1 LNNKQQK
8 QSHAE
13 SSIESLKMLSQQH
26 SDEHFLHLLKKVQ
39 SARRSLEV
47 LYQTVSEKR
56 RKLVGEKE
64 VLEAQKTIANNDSKQ
79 PQEDKK
85 PSTPRKR
92 QEQKEFSRPNAAGAK
107 KEYGQKP
114 YQKQNSYKESGAAS
128 YNHAKPRPF
137 SSSNTAPVVEE
148 VETTTVRNKFANSNL
163 NKKPSSND
171 YDKKAKTLNK
181 KQLLKRNLIDDG
193 RDGDRIITRKPKKK
207 NKNAVVAPPK
217 VIEHAV
223 ITTDNLTVKLLA
235 EAIGKPVTE
244 IVKKLFLLG
253 VMATINSVID
263 FDIAEL
269 VAGELGITLEKKVEK
284 TYEEKLTDLMET
296 EQDDAKDLKPRAP
309 IVTVMGHV
317 DHGKTSL
324 LDSIRQTNVISGEA
338 GGITQN
344 IGAYTVKTEKGKIT
358 FIDTPGHAA
367 FTEMRA
373 RGAKVTDIAILVVA
387 ADDGIMPQ
395 TVEAINHIKAA
406 DVPMVV
412 AINKIDKPH
421 ANVEK
426 TKQQLAE
433 HNVLAEDWGGDT
445 IMVPVSAHTKEGL
458 DTLLDMIV
466 LVAEVKELK
475 ANPKRDG
482 IGTVI
487 EAKLDKGRG
496 PVATIIVQNGTL
508 KVGDS
513 IVAGVSSGRIRA
525 MVDDQGK
532 EIKKAT
538 PSMPVAVIGFD
549 SVPEAGSIAN
559 VVEDKMMKELVLER
573 ENKQKEERFT
583 AKPMNLDDLFSKAKS
598 GNLKTLNIIIKAN
611 VSGVMEALKQ
621 SLEKIKNEEVTV
633 RCIHGA
639 AGAINENDV
648 LLAQTADAII
658 IGFNVRPDVNAKKL
672 AEKNNIDIRYYSII
686 YNAIDDIEAAIKGML
701 APKFEEVVIGHAEV
715 RVLYKI
721 SKLGTIAGCMVKDGR
736 ITRASSIRVLRNNT
750 VLADTS
756 IDTLRIQK
764 DDVKEV
770 KSGFECG
777 IKLAGFNDFKEGDVL
792 EAYLNEQIKN

>member
-421 ANVEK
+421 ANVE
-426 TKQQLAE
+426 